1 MENDVRWKQ
10 RFSNYRK
17 ALKQLEAAVRLAN
30 TRELSQLEKQGLIQ
44 SFEYTHELAWLVM
57 KDFFFYQGN
66 PEIRGPRDA
75 TREAFKNGLIENEE
89 IWMDMIKSR
98 NRSSHTY
105 NEEIAAEIAQK
116 IAAQYFKDFADFMA
130 KMEEIDLEKR

>member
-10 RFSNYRK
+10 RFSNFRK

-66 PEIRGPRDA
+66 PEIRGSRDA
-75 TREAFKNGLIENEE
+75 TREAFKNGLIEDGE

-98 NRSSHTY
+98 NMSSHTY

-116 IAAQYFKDFADFMA
+116 ITAQYFKGFADFMA
-130 KMEEIDLEKR
+130 KMGKIDLEKL

>member
-1 MENDVRWKQ
+1 MEKDIRWKQ
-10 RFSNYRK
+10 RFSNFRK
-17 ALKQLEAAVRLAN
+17 AYKQLEDAVALAN

-66 PEIRGPRDA
+66 FEIRGSRDA
-75 TREAFKNGLIENEE
+75 TRESFKNNLLDDGE

-105 NEEIAAEIAQK
+105 NEAIAVEIAQK
-116 IAAQYFKDFADFMA
+116 IITQYFEAFFAFKI
-130 KMEEIDLEKR
+130 KMEQVEADLS